1 MIWLITVVSGRWLS
15 RRSLEPHEVIT
26 SCGTLFV
33 DAGVL
38 YLSVNVD
45 V

>member
-1 MIWLITVVSGRWLS
+1 MVEQKIP
-15 RRSLEPHEVIT
+15 EPHEVIT

-33 DAGVL
+33 DTGVL